1 MGSWQNGLFLFL
13 RTTSQILAAGVAITA
28 FALLLHALTFNLRDR
43 VARSFALILAC
54 VVIIF
59 TAESIG
65 GASSQPESMSF
76 WLRFQWVGIVF
87 LPTTYLQFADALL
100 ETTGKPSM
108 GRRRWS
114 IRLAYMISAGFLL
127 LLPSVYLVGPLS
139 WQDVAAPYLQPTLLT
154 YVFLLFYVTVMGM
167 TWYVF
172 IQALNRTTTPTSRRR
187 MAYLLVGAL
196 APALGSFPYMLF
208 AANFAGQHMI
218 TFWLLS
224 VLSNFL
230 VGGLVVVMAY
240 SVSFFGVPWPDRV
253 VKSRLLKWLMRGP
266 VTASV
271 TLGMVTVTR
280 RTGEVFGVEYS
291 ALVPIVMVVSI
302 LLMEYM
308 ITMQARFWERW
319 LFYGS
324 DKSDLDV
331 LRLVEERL
339 LTRNDLKQFLE
350 MVLAA
355 VRDRLQASGAYVAAL
370 NGSGLEMVVETGGSS
385 LALDDQE
392 DTGRLLQ
399 MVSADETPPIFRWG
413 EDLLVPLMDAS
424 VEEAGQLLGLLGI
437 SGVTL
442 ANLDEDQ
449 LRSLDLL
456 AGRAAL
462 ALRDRRVQ
470 QNIFQSLEALT
481 PEVEMIQRLRAA
493 GRYASPQM
501 MLEQQAAMED
511 GDLVQMVKDA
521 LTHYWG
527 GPKLTQSP
535 LMKLRV
541 VQEALAEHDGNQA
554 NALRAVLRDAIQ
566 HVRPEGER
574 RFTGEWILY
583 NILEMKFL
591 EGKKVREIALRLAM
605 SEADLYRKQ
614 RIAVEAVAK
623 SILEMEADAGGMV
636 EELRAPVNGNGG
648 GGGK

>member
-1 MGSWQNGLFLFL
+1 MGSWENGFFLFL

-54 VVIIF
+54 VVIIY

-65 GASSQPESMSF
+65 SAASDPDGISF

-114 IRLAYMISAGFLL
+114 IRLAFVISAGFLL

-139 WQDVAAPYLQPTLLT
+139 WQDVVAPFLQRTLLT
-154 YVFLLFYVTVMGM
+154 FVFLLFYVTVMAM

-187 MAYLLVGAL
+187 MAYLLVGAA
-196 APALGSFPYMLF
+196 APALGSFPYLLF
-208 AANFAGQHMI
+208 TANIAGQHPI
-218 TFWLLS
+218 VFWLLS
-224 VLSNFL
+224 VISNFL

-240 SVSFFGVPWPDRV
+240 SVAFFGVPWPDRV
-253 VKSRLLKWLMRGP
+253 VKSRLFKWLMRGP

-271 TLGMVTVTR
+271 TLGLVTVTR

-291 ALVPIVMVVSI
+291 ALVPIVMVATI
-302 LLMEYM
+302 LVMEYL
-308 ITMQARFWERW
+308 ITMQSRFWERW
-319 LFYGS
+319 LFYGN
-324 DKSDLDV
+324 DKADVAV

-339 LTRNDLKQFLE
+339 LTRNDVEQFLE

-355 VRDRLQASGAYVAAL
+355 IRDRLQASGAYVAAL
-370 NGSGLEMVVETGGSS
+370 NGHGLEMVIETGGST
-385 LALDDQE
+385 LALEDEE

-399 MVSADETPPIFRWG
+399 MVSTEDAPTMFRWG
-413 EDLLVPLMDAS
+413 EDMLVPLMDTS
-424 VEEAGQLLGLLGI
+424 VEEGGQLLGLLGI
-437 SGVTL
+437 SGVSL
-442 ANLDEDQ
+442 ADLDEDQ
-449 LRSLDLL
+449 MHSLEIL
-456 AGRAAL
+456 AGRAAMT
-462 ALRDRRVQ
+462 LRDRRIQ
-470 QNIFQSLEALT
+470 QNIFQSLQALT
-481 PEVEMIQRLRAA
+481 PEVELIQRMRAA
-493 GRYASPQM
+493 GRYASTQM
-501 MLEQQAAMED
+501 VLEQQAAMED
-511 GDLVQMVKDA
+511 DDLPHMVKDA
-521 LTHYWG
+521 LAHYWG

-541 VQEALAEHDGNQA
+541 VQAALSEHDGNQA

-566 HVRPEGER
+566 RVRPEGER

-623 SILEMEADAGGMV
+623 SLLQMEAEAGLNP
-636 EELRAPVNGNGG
+636 ESEHAPVNGTGG
-648 GGGK
+648 GGRA